1 MLGKHD
7 FGHRKAFTLIEVLIV
22 VVIMAILAAV
32 IIPQFSSATSDAKR
46 SALEFNTHT
55 LRSQIELYKVHHGSY
70 PTISNNDLPQLWQ
83 ATNAAGDVGTPGPSY
98 PYGPYLTSGIPA
110 NPYNNSNRVVP
121 VTTPGQTPTGAVA
134 GGAGWQYD
142 QTTGNIYP
150 NNPEYFQ

>member
-1 MLGKHD
+1 MLGKHG

-46 SALEFNTHT
+46 SSLEFNTHT

-83 ATNAAGDVGTPGPSY
+83 ATNAAGEVGTPGPSY

-110 NPYNNSNRVVP
+110 NPYNNSNKVVP
-121 VTTPGQTPTGAVA
+121 VTTPGQAPTGAVA

-142 QTTGNIYP
+142 ETTGNIYP

>member
-1 MLGKHD
+1 MS
-7 FGHRKAFTLIEVLIV
+7 RKRCIGSRQAFTLIEVLIV

-32 IIPQFSSATSDAKR
+32 IIPQFSTATSDAKR

-70 PTISNNDLPQLWQ
+70 PAISNNDLPQLWQ
-83 ATNAAGDVGTPGPSY
+83 ATNAAGEIGTPGPNY

-110 NPYNNSNRVVP
+110 NPYNNSNKVVA
-121 VTTPGQTPTGAVA
+121 VATPGQAPTAVVA

-142 QTTGNIYP
+142 ATTGNIYP
-150 NNPEYFQ
+150 NNPEFFQ

>member
-110 NPYNNSNRVVP
+110 NPYNNSNKVVP

>member
-1 MLGKHD
+1 MS
-7 FGHRKAFTLIEVLIV
+7 RKRCIGSRQAFTLIEVLIV

-32 IIPQFSSATSDAKR
+32 IIPQFSTATSDAKR

-83 ATNAAGDVGTPGPSY
+83 ATNAAGEIGTPGSNY

-110 NPYNNSNRVVP
+110 NPYNNSNKVVA
-121 VTTPGQTPTGAVA
+121 VATPGQTPTAVVA

-142 QTTGNIYP
+142 ATTGNIYP
-150 NNPEYFQ
+150 NNAEFFQ